1 MSRRWVLKEVLVSSR
16 ERISVLIADADNMS
30 SQLMAGALRRCR
42 NYFDVV
48 AVASSSP
55 DAICKLETYKP
66 HVAVVSPVLQD
77 GPQCGFK
84 VLQEVRRSHPRTAGV
99 MLLNS
104 PERAPVIDAFRC
116 GARGVIS
123 RDDSFRELSKCIRN
137 VHLGRIWAT
146 NEDLEIILEALTHI
160 QPIQINKADGTALL
174 TPREKAAVQLVV
186 EGMKNREI
194 AETLHV
200 TEHTVSNYLY
210 RIFEKLGVSSRVE
223 LILYVTS
230 HRQIE

>member
-1 MSRRWVLKEVLVSSR
+1 
-16 ERISVLIADADNMS
+16 
-30 SQLMAGALRRCR
+30 
-42 NYFDVV
+42 
-48 AVASSSP
+48 
-55 DAICKLETYKP
+55 
-66 HVAVVSPVLQD
+66 
-77 GPQCGFK
+77 
-84 VLQEVRRSHPRTAGV
+84 
-99 MLLNS
+99 MLLQS
-104 PERAPVIDAFRC
+104 PERAPVIDSFRY

-123 RDDSFRELSKCIRN
+123 RDDPFKELSKCIRY

-160 QPIQINKADGTALL
+160 QPIRINKADGTALL
-174 TPREKAAVQLVV
+174 TPREKDAVQLVV

-194 AETLHV
+194 AESLHV
-200 TEHTVSNYLY
+200 KEHTVSNYLY

>member
-1 MSRRWVLKEVLVSSR
+1 MGC
-16 ERISVLIADADNMS
+16 
-30 SQLMAGALRRCR
+30 QLMAGALRRCR

-55 DAICKLETYKP
+55 DAISKLETYKP
-66 HVAVVSPVLQD
+66 HVALVSPELQD
-77 GPQCGFK
+77 GPQTGFK
-84 VLQEVRRSHPRTAGV
+84 VLQELRRSHPLTAGV
-99 MLLNS
+99 MLLQS

-123 RDDSFRELSKCIRN
+123 RGDSFKELSKCIRS
-137 VHLGRIWAT
+137 VHLGRIWAS

-160 QPIQINKADGTALL
+160 QPVQINKADGTPLL
-174 TPREKAAVQLVV
+174 TPRERDVVRLVA

-194 AETLHV
+194 AEALHV

-223 LILYVTS
+223 LILYATS
-230 HRQIE
+230 HRHTE

>member
-1 MSRRWVLKEVLVSSR
+1 MREVLVSSR
-16 ERISVLIADADNMS
+16 ERISVLIADGDNMGC
-30 SQLMAGALRRCR
+30 QLMAGALRRCR
-42 NYFDVV
+42 NHFDVV

-55 DAICKLETYKP
+55 DAISKLEMYKP
-66 HVAVVSPVLQD
+66 QVAVVSPDLQD
-77 GPQCGFK
+77 GPQTGFK
-84 VLQEVRRSHPRTAGV
+84 VLQELRRSHPGTAGV
-99 MLLNS
+99 MLLQS
-104 PERAPVIDAFRC
+104 PERAPVIDSFRY

-123 RDDSFRELSKCIRN
+123 RDDSFKELSKCIRY

-160 QPIQINKADGTALL
+160 QPIRINKADGTALL
-174 TPREKAAVQLVV
+174 TPREKDAVQLVV

-194 AETLHV
+194 AESLHV
-200 TEHTVSNYLY
+200 KEHTVSNYLY

>member
-1 MSRRWVLKEVLVSSR
+1 LREVLVSSR
-16 ERISVLIADADNMS
+16 ERISVLIADGDNMGC
-30 SQLMAGALRRCR
+30 QLMAGALRRCR

-48 AVASSSP
+48 AVASNSP
-55 DAICKLETYKP
+55 DAISKLEAYEP
-66 HVAVVSPVLQD
+66 QVAVVSPDLQD
-77 GPQCGFK
+77 GPQTGFK
-84 VLQEVRRSHPRTAGV
+84 VLQELRRSHPGTAGV
-99 MLLNS
+99 MLLHS
-104 PERAPVIDAFRC
+104 LERAPVIDAFRY

-123 RDDSFRELSKCIRN
+123 RDDSFKELSKCIRY

-146 NEDLEIILEALTHI
+146 NEDLEIILEALSQI

-174 TPREKAAVQLVV
+174 TPREKDAVRLVV

-194 AETLHV
+194 AESLHV

-210 RIFEKLGVSSRVE
+210 RIFDKLGVSSRVE

>member
-1 MSRRWVLKEVLVSSR
+1 MREVLVSSR
-16 ERISVLIADADNMS
+16 ERISVLIADGDNMGC
-30 SQLMAGALRRCR
+30 QLMAGALRRCR
-42 NYFDVV
+42 NHFDVV

-55 DAICKLETYKP
+55 DAISKLEMYKP
-66 HVAVVSPVLQD
+66 QLAVVSPDLQD
-77 GPQCGFK
+77 GPQTGFK
-84 VLQEVRRSHPRTAGV
+84 VLQELRRSHPGTAGV
-99 MLLNS
+99 MLLHS
-104 PERAPVIDAFRC
+104 PERAPVIDAFRY

-123 RDDSFRELSKCIRN
+123 RDDSFKELSKCIRY

-160 QPIQINKADGTALL
+160 QPIRINKADGTALL
-174 TPREKAAVQLVV
+174 TPREKDAVQLVV

-194 AETLHV
+194 AESLHV
-200 TEHTVSNYLY
+200 KEHTVSNYLY